1 MKRFIQIFFVILTLM
16 FMAGCSLKVKQR
28 NHQAVAAAK
37 TASDECT
44 SPVSQSINFYLRSN
58 DSNEKLDTVR
68 VEAIGYGAPP
78 KKYYPE
84 YQRRLMAMRAAKIDA
99 YRALAETINGLRIWG
114 GTTLGD
120 MSIKSDNYRVF
131 LNSYVRGAKVE
142 KVKERQDGN
151 YEAYVSTI
159 VDQSFLNYML
169 SNNLNHNSNCGSKIN
184 AAGINRG
191 LSSVVY
197 SDGAAPSS
205 FYYSE

>member
-1 MKRFIQIFFVILTLM
+1 MKRFIPLFIVILTLV
-16 FMAGCSLKVKQR
+16 FMVGCSLKVKQR
-28 NHQAVAAAK
+28 NHQASVAAQPV
-37 TASDECT
+37 SDECK
-44 SPVSQSINFYLRSN
+44 SPASQSINFYLQSS
-58 DSNEKLDTVR
+58 DSTERVETAR

-99 YRALAETINGLRIWG
+99 YRSLAETINGLRIWG
-114 GTTLGD
+114 GATLGD
-120 MSIKSDNYRVF
+120 MAIKNDNYRVF

-159 VDQSFLNYML
+159 VDQSFLNYIL
-169 SNNLNHNSNCGSKIN
+169 SDNLTHNSNCGSTTTT
-184 AAGINRG
+184 AGINRG